1 MNKEEFIQKLG
12 DIEWEDFEVK
22 EAKSE
27 VPKNSWETV
36 SAFSN
41 TAGGWLVFGVKQEG
55 KKYFPQGVDNP
66 EKIEQDF
73 TTTLRG
79 DKFNQKIIPV
89 CKKYT
94 IDKKVI
100 LAFYIPLSE
109 RKPVYYNNPKNSF
122 IRSGSGDQR
131 LSAEEID
138 ALYRQSAYGT
148 KDKETAELT
157 INDLDAQTIR
167 QYRQYLENIKP
178 EHQYNKLSDI
188 DFLTK
193 IRALDKGKVTIAGL
207 LVFGTDDSIA
217 TVFSDFKVDYL
228 EIFGTSYDDAPRRYE
243 FRLPDYPNLFQ
254 YFFSVYERIIKK
266 IDIPFKM
273 KGPFRDENQPQV
285 KAIREALVN
294 LLIHS
299 DYFSPM
305 KPRIRVFSNRLE
317 FFNPGA
323 LPKPYDVLQKGDIS
337 LPRNPLITKMFRV
350 IDLAEN
356 AGYGFDKM
364 IKGWL
369 SHYTVKPVVSGDIDN
384 YRIEFFFDAKDTIK
398 DIEKGDEG
406 VEKGIEKGVER
417 LSENERTIINLISEN
432 HSVSK
437 KEMQEKSGLGKK
449 AIEYNI
455 ELLKKK
461 DIIKRTGPDKGG
473 YWEIIKK

>member
-1 MNKEEFIQKLG
+1 MRKEELIQRLG

-27 VPKNSWETV
+27 VPKSSWETV

-41 TAGGWLVFGVKQEG
+41 TSGGWLVFGVSKKG
-55 KKYFPQGVDNP
+55 KDYEIKGVENP
-66 EKIEQDF
+66 DKIGQDF
-73 TTTLRG
+73 TTVLRG
-79 DKFNQKIIPV
+79 QKFNQKIITE
-89 CKKYT
+89 CKKYIFGSKT
-94 IDKKVI
+94 I
-100 LAFYIPLSE
+100 LSFYIPLAQK
-109 RKPVYYNNPKNSF
+109 KPVYFDNVKNSF
-122 IRSGSGDQR
+122 IRSGSGDKR
-131 LSAEEID
+131 LTGQEID

-157 INDLDAQTIR
+157 INDLDAHTIG

-178 EHQYNKLSDI
+178 EHHYNKLSDI

-193 IRALDKGKVTIAGL
+193 IMALDKGKATIAGL
-207 LVFGTDDSIA
+207 LVFGTEDSIA
-217 TVFSDFKVDYL
+217 TVFSDFKIDYL
-228 EIFGTSYDDAPRRYE
+228 EIFGTSYEDAPRRYE

-254 YFFSVYERIIKK
+254 YFFSIYERMIKK

-273 KGPFRDENQPQV
+273 KGAFRDENQPQV

-305 KPRIRVFSNRLE
+305 KPRIRVFSNRIE

-323 LPKPYDVLQKGDIS
+323 LPKPYEVLQKGDIS

-356 AGYGFDKM
+356 AGYGFDKI

-369 SHYTVKPVVSGDIDN
+369 SHYKIKPVVSGDIDN
-384 YRIEFFFDAKDTIK
+384 YRIEFFFD
-398 DIEKGDEG
+398 EKNLKKRVETPQKTVEKTVEKILLLLKENPKITQAELAEKAILSRRG
-406 VEKGIEKGVER
+406 VEWN
-417 LSENERTIINLISEN
+417 LSKLKSE
-432 HSVSK
+432 
-437 KEMQEKSGLGKK
+437 GK
-449 AIEYNI
+449 I
-455 ELLKKK
+455 
-461 DIIKRTGPDKGG
+461 RRSGPDKGG
-473 YWEIIKK
+473 YWEILR